1 MNSRLGRLQM
11 AKLVG
16 AGAGLL
22 LAAPAAAAEDA
33 SSGDILRAV
42 TGMDSQSVAMPL
54 RLLAIIT
61 VLGVVPSIVLLTTSF
76 PRILIVLSF
85 LRRALGTQDL
95 PPNQVVTGLSLL
107 LTVLVMLP
115 VWQEIYTQAYLP
127 LQKGELKQTEQALER
142 AGLTL
147 KRFMLAHTLEND
159 LRLFEEM
166 AEEGRR
172 GARGDGEA
180 TAAAVETPSPGRA
193 AESSSFFTV
202 LPAFVISEL
211 KLAFQMG
218 FLLYLPFLVIDLAIS
233 AMLISMGMFML
244 PPVLVSLPLK
254 VLVFVLAD
262 GWNLIAGQLMQGF
275 RGLS

>member
-1 MNSRLGRLQM
+1 MSRLGWQPTML
-11 AKLVG
+11 LG

-22 LAAPAAAAEDA
+22 LAAPAAAGEP
-33 SSGDILRAV
+33 SSGDLIRAV
-42 TGMDSQSVAMPL
+42 TGMDSQSVAVPL

-127 LQKGELKQTEQALER
+127 LEKGELKQTEQALER

-147 KRFMLAHTLEND
+147 KRFMLAHTLESD
-159 LRLFEEM
+159 LRLFQEM

-172 GARGDGEA
+172 GARGDGTA
-180 TAAAVETPSPGRA
+180 PAAAEEAPSPGRE
-193 AESSSFFTV
+193 AETLSFFTV

-233 AMLISMGMFML
+233 AILISMGMFML

-262 GWNLIAGQLMQGF
+262 GWNLIAGQLIQGF